1 MQAVLSWG
9 WGDKMGEQDASL
21 PAPCCQCGR
30 SSEEDCTGAQH
41 CPAVVTG
48 TGASQSSGMCFPEI
62 QIVGCGRSMLQT
74 TGGKL
79 RKRRD
84 SDGCCVG
91 PGESDSILYI
101 LASAAFFFF
110 F

>member
-1 MQAVLSWG
+1 M
-9 WGDKMGEQDASL
+9 
-21 PAPCCQCGR
+21 
-30 SSEEDCTGAQH
+30 
-41 CPAVVTG
+41 
-48 TGASQSSGMCFPEI
+48 
-62 QIVGCGRSMLQT
+62 GCGRSMLQT

-110 F
+110 LKRMLLWSPNVSL

>member
-1 MQAVLSWG
+1 
-9 WGDKMGEQDASL
+9 
-21 PAPCCQCGR
+21 
-30 SSEEDCTGAQH
+30 
-41 CPAVVTG
+41 
-48 TGASQSSGMCFPEI
+48 
-62 QIVGCGRSMLQT
+62 VGCGRSMLQT